1 MHTTLL
7 GRATR
12 LKTAPRFA
20 KRADLTEADSPRG
33 ERYARTDAWI
43 IRVET
48 FSMIQRE
55 EKKER
60 KKEEEEGE
68 ESRRKVSL
76 LSLSLSL
83 SPLLWKEE
91 GIALTVT

>member
-1 MHTTLL
+1 
-7 GRATR
+7 
-12 LKTAPRFA
+12 
-20 KRADLTEADSPRG
+20 
-33 ERYARTDAWI
+33 
-43 IRVET
+43 
-48 FSMIQRE
+48 MIQRE